1 MERLTMRVNGFAH
14 GAEGRSV
21 DKLTGEYCRGNFE
34 ATACIDR
41 LAAYEDAE
49 EKVREVHNSD
59 FGLIEL
65 ADLYVGAV
73 TSLNGGKKPRRIVC
87 LSDGDADIWEE
98 WKELKRSLEK
108 EIFRQEKEETS
119 GVIRRVDE
127 LGRIV
132 LPKEIR
138 NVLGISDGTPME
150 ICVSNGRVVLK
161 RHYAEDA
168 LSSVVSILAES
179 LEERSEDL
187 EKGKA
192 EDIRRH
198 VREIQKL
205 LKKN

>member
-1 MERLTMRVNGFAH
+1 ME
-14 GAEGRSV
+14 GAGI
-21 DKLTGEYCRGNFE
+21 RGK
-34 ATACIDR
+34 
-41 LAAYEDAE
+41 DAE

-138 NVLGISDGTPME
+138 NVLGISEGTPMD
-150 ICVSNGRVVLK
+150 IYMSNGRVILK
-161 RHYAEDA
+161 RYCAEDA
-168 LSSVVSILAES
+168 LSSLVGIFAEL

-187 EKGKA
+187 EKGKV
-192 EDIRRH
+192 EDIRQH
-198 VREIQKL
+198 VRDIQKL

>member
-1 MERLTMRVNGFAH
+1 MMTKQEAIHNIITYAY
-14 GAEGRSV
+14 AE
-21 DKLTGEYCRGNFE
+21 
-34 ATACIDR
+34 
-41 LAAYEDAE
+41 AE
-49 EKVREVHNSD
+49 SLPQKVVESFDV
-59 FGLIEL
+59 
-65 ADLYVGAV
+65 AV
-73 TSLNGGKKPRRIVC
+73 TAIRQ
-87 LSDGDADIWEE
+87 
-98 WKELKRSLEK
+98 
-108 EIFRQEKEETS
+108 QEKEETS